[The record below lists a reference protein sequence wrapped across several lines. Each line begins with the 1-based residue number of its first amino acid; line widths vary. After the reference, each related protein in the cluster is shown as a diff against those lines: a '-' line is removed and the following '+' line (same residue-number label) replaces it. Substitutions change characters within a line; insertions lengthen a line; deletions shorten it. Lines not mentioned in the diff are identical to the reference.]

1 MKDKVEIVGTN
12 HVLAMLSGVT
22 ANLLLGFSSLFWKVL
37 AEIPPTTLLGYRIL
51 LSLATLAVVMAALGR
66 FKGLRAQLNPRILA
80 IHFVAAIFV
89 VINWGTFIWA
99 SIHGHVVESG
109 LGYLIAPF
117 VAITVGAV
125 ALGDRMSWVRKSALV
140 TIVAAVFAMIQRS
153 GELNHW
159 VYLIIGS
166 TWGAYACLK
175 KLTSLD
181 AFSGLL
187 CETVVLSVI
196 LGLSLAISATSLR
209 LPAALPAGVLPMLA
223 LCGVVSV
230 LPLWLFS
237 LAAARL
243 QLSVMGFF
251 QFVLPTTQLFVA
263 LVFYRQA
270 VSFNTLLCFGVIWF
284 ALGILVSE
292 PLLNHAKPTGK
303 KYS

>member
-1 MKDKVEIVGTN
+1 MSAKRAD
-12 HVLAMLSGVT
+12 HLLAILAGIA
-22 ANLLLGFSSLFWKVL
+22 ANLFLGLSSLFWKML
-37 AEIPPTTLLGYRIL
+37 AAIAPTTLLGYRIL
-51 LSLATLAVVMAALGR
+51 LSLGTLAVVMAMLGR
-66 FKGLRAQLNPRILA
+66 FRGLRTRLGVRILVIHA
-80 IHFVAAIFV
+80 IAALLV
-89 VINWGTFIWA
+89 VVNWGTFIWA

-117 VAITVGAV
+117 VAIAVGAV
-125 ALGDRMSWVRKSALV
+125 ALGDRMSWVRKSALAV
-140 TIVAAVFAMIQRS
+140 IVAAVLAMVQRS

-159 VYLIIGS
+159 VYLVIGA

-175 KLTSLD
+175 KLTTLD

-187 CETVVLSVI
+187 CETVVLSVL
-196 LGLSLAISATSLR
+196 LGLSLATSATSMH
-209 LPAALPAGVLPMLA
+209 LPPALPDGVLVALA

-270 VSFNTLLCFGVIWF
+270 VSLNTLLCFGLIWS
-284 ALGILVSE
+284 ALGVLVAE
-292 PLLNHAKPTGK
+292 PLLRRARAAADQTA
-303 KYS
+303 